1 MRSLAVA
8 LVFGGFCFAAPSAH
22 AVCSWTTLTNGT
34 TANATQVMNNFD
46 CLAPLASP
54 SFTGYVGIGTTS
66 AGAPIDIRG
75 SLPEIRFTATGT
87 GGGTLRFYSSD
98 TSERGVIR
106 FDSSKN
112 FQIET
117 AGSEKLRITASG
129 NVGIGTASPTAALS
143 FVDVSASDSPVGI
156 TWYNPNPTAYGI
168 YRTAGGWTSPDYQ
181 QLKVSFP
188 TGIILDGGYTYGRSG
203 TSIQPDGGAT
213 SIGSLTAPSGVKL
226 YVRGDSGSATNGIIV
241 LTRADLG
248 GSNSNILHGS
258 NGDWFIRSSLSSGK
272 VILQD
277 TGGNVGI
284 GTGSPAQK
292 LDVSGTIRQTNC
304 TANIALHANSSGDII
319 CNPSDARLKDI
330 YGRYA
335 GGLREIGRITPVRFR
350 YKPTRDGVAPDF
362 EHAGFVAQELKGI
375 IPQAVARQANGY
387 YAIDTTA
394 ILAASVNAIKELE
407 ARNKRQVAE
416 NASQASQI
424 VRLQARLDAIERR
437 LATQAAH
444 IASGAPK

>member
-1 MRSLAVA
+1 MRAAISLLSIA
-8 LVFGGFCFAAPSAH
+8 LSFTLAGTAQAA
-22 AVCSWTTLTNGT
+22 CSWTTLTNGT

-46 CLAPLASP
+46 CLAPMASP

-87 GGGTLRFYSSD
+87 GGETLRFYSSD
-98 TSERGVIR
+98 TSERGVLR

-112 FQIET
+112 LQIET
-117 AGSEKLRITASG
+117 AGSEKMRITSAG

-168 YRTAGGWTSPDYQ
+168 YRTAGGWVSPDYQ

-203 TSIQPDGGAT
+203 TSIQPDGGPA

-226 YVRGDSGSATNGIIV
+226 YIRGDSSSATNGVIV

-277 TGGNVGI
+277 MGGNVGV

-292 LDVSGTIRQTNC
+292 LHVSGTIRQTNC
-304 TANIALHANSSGDII
+304 TTATTLSATVDGDII
-319 CNPSDARLKDI
+319 CTPSDARLKDI
-330 YGRYA
+330 YGRYN
-335 GGLREIGRITPVRFR
+335 GGLREIARITPVRFR
-350 YKPTRDGVAPDF
+350 FKAVSNNPAADF
-362 EHAGFVAQELKGI
+362 EHAGFIAQDVQRI
-375 IPQAVARQANGY
+375 IPQAVTRQKNGY
-387 YAIDTTA
+387 YAVDTTA
-394 ILAASVNAIKELE
+394 ILAASVNAIKELRTQNE
-407 ARNKRQVAE
+407 QQAAELRRLRQVTILQ
-416 NASQASQI
+416 SRQI
-424 VRLQARLDAIERR
+424 ELLANQRREQSAQLQRI
-437 LATQAAH
+437 
-444 IASGAPK
+444 SP